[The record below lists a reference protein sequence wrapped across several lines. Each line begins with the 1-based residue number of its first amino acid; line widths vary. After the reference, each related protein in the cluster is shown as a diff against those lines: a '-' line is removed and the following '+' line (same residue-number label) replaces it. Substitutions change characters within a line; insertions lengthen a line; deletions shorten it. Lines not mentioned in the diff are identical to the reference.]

1 MIGRSG
7 GPAGVVLAC
16 SLLAAGCVAIG
27 PDVREA
33 SETDAIVATTVAA
46 ARLPAEARK
55 HELARAQQEFER
67 LADDA
72 NRLRLAA
79 LLATLPAPERDD
91 ARAASLLAPLAAR
104 SPETPRARLA
114 ALLAAQVAER
124 QRIARA
130 GVRREG
136 ALRNQIEA
144 LKSIEHGVLEREERL
159 RTGAR

>member
-1 MIGRSG
+1 VSTKR
-7 GPAGVVLAC
+7 AGLLLAC
-16 SLLAAGCVAIG
+16 SVLAAGCVAIG
-27 PDVREA
+27 PDAREA
-33 SETDAIVATTVAA
+33 SETDAIVAMTVAA
-46 ARLPAEARK
+46 VRLPAEARRD
-55 HELARAQQEFER
+55 ERARAQQDFER
-67 LADDA
+67 LADDT

-91 ARAASLLAPLAAR
+91 ARAAALLAPLAAR
-104 SPETPRARLA
+104 NPETPRARLA

-144 LKSIEHGVLEREERL
+144 LKSIERGVLEREERL

>member
-1 MIGRSG
+1 
-7 GPAGVVLAC
+7 
-16 SLLAAGCVAIG
+16 
-27 PDVREA
+27 
-33 SETDAIVATTVAA
+33 
-46 ARLPAEARK
+46 
-55 HELARAQQEFER
+55 
-67 LADDA
+67 
-72 NRLRLAA
+72 
-79 LLATLPAPERDD
+79 LATLPAPERDD

>member
-1 MIGRSG
+1 MRNMRPGL
-7 GPAGVVLAC
+7 ALAC
-16 SLLAAGCVAIG
+16 SMLIAGCVAIG

-33 SETDAIVATTVAA
+33 SETDAIVAMTVAA
-46 ARLPAEARK
+46 ARLPAEARRE
-55 HELARAQQEFER
+55 ELARAQQEFER
-67 LADDA
+67 HADDA

-91 ARAASLLAPLAAR
+91 ARAAALLAPLAAR

-124 QRIARA
+124 QRLSRA
-130 GVRREG
+130 GARREG
-136 ALRNQIEA
+136 TLKSQIDA
-144 LKSIEHGVLEREERL
+144 LKSIERGVLEREERL